1 MHSDWMRP
9 SVLMPVRRYRTV
21 KRQAVVHSPACSRR
35 LQLSYAWHTVL
46 RWCSDVWGRKP
57 FLLMYI
63 VGQAL
68 GMLGLTLSPS
78 LSTMTLGLILASLT
92 PCQFV
97 LYIILV
103 DITQHTHISIANKFG
118 SYFALFGA
126 LALCSFP
133 IGVLAPMWVSETKN
147 PTETSPTN
155 TRATASPCA
164 CPVRPSPPK
173 SSLRWSCSKWGL
185 FRERQ
190 PVKRQAQLLF
200 LCFLSCSRRV
210 TVW

>member
-1 MHSDWMRP
+1 MHG
-9 SVLMPVRRYRTV
+9 
-21 KRQAVVHSPACSRR
+21 
-35 LQLSYAWHTVL
+35 HTVL

-97 LYIILV
+97 LYIIIV

-133 IGVLAPMWVSETKN
+133 IGVLAPMWVSENEN
-147 PTETSPTN
+147 PTQRKRLQPT
-155 TRATASPCA
+155 
-164 CPVRPSPPK
+164 PV
-173 SSLRWSCSKWGL
+173 
-185 FRERQ
+185 
-190 PVKRQAQLLF
+190 LLP
-200 LCFLSCSRRV
+200 RRV
-210 TVW
+210 LAQCDPALPRAACGGAVVSGGCFGSGSR